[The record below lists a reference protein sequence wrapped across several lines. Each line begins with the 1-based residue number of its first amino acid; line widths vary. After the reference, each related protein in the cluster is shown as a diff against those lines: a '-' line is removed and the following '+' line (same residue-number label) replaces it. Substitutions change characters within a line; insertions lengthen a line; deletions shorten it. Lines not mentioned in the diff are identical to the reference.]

1 MSIKEKD
8 LECVSD
14 VSGKQETETEYKEKT
29 IGRNKWEDGVSTWD
43 FQLHFQL
50 GGI

>member
-8 LECVSD
+8 LEWVSD
-14 VSGKQETETEYKEKT
+14 MSGKQETETEYKEKT
-29 IGRNKWEDGVSTWD
+29 IGNWEDRFSMWD

-50 GGI
+50 GEI